1 MSRENEQEGNDGPLV
16 VPPHADLFEDNQNN
30 YVAAGDS
37 DNEADDDGS
46 STEEDN
52 NIVEHHHHHLE
63 TMETLIDD
71 LQRVTNNDP
80 TIKEVDAGGSNDL
93 FRVMSGKD
101 WEQLGLGITKNNF
114 LETLFL

>member
-1 MSRENEQEGNDGPLV
+1 MNLYALNFLFMHGLKTSSTTIKMARENEQEGNDGPLV

-52 NIVEHHHHHLE
+52 NVVEHHHHLE

-71 LQRVTNNDP
+71 LQRV
-80 TIKEVDAGGSNDL
+80 
-93 FRVMSGKD
+93 
-101 WEQLGLGITKNNF
+101 KNNNP
-114 LETLFL
+114 